1 MSSRPLERLPT
12 IRAKLGSTIIFA
24 VGMTVILIFLML
36 GYALRKSSQD
46 TDRLT
51 LLRVARRAAAGTLDE
66 HPRRASP

>member
-66 HPRRASP
+66 HARRASP